1 MLRYPL
7 ARGRRPT
14 LSGMTSGGLELA
26 ATGAMVIARICPIA
40 GDPPRMIVKALG
52 ALSRKVYQHPG
63 TLLALIVPPEEAHPP
78 ALLRR
83 MAQLA
88 EVVNRGGGFM
98 VIVGSRQSLDL
109 DSQPNLV
116 VPVVSTL
123 EEAEVILLRQ

>member
-1 MLRYPL
+1 MLEYPL

-26 ATGAMVIARICPIA
+26 ATGAMVIARIRPIA

-52 ALSRKVYQHPG
+52 ALSRKVHQHPG
-63 TLLALIVPPEEAHPP
+63 TLLALIVPEEAHPP

-88 EVVNRGGGFM
+88 EVVNGGGGFM